1 MSMYTRTH
9 ECTCVYKHTHTH
21 TEAEGSWCSVAKCRK
36 EDKITT
42 LQKRVSHMM
51 MWVTPS
57 THDILGKA

>member
-1 MSMYTRTH
+1 MNAH
-9 ECTCVYKHTHTH
+9 VYINTHTD
-21 TEAEGSWCSVAKCRK
+21 TEAERSWCLVAKCRK

-42 LQKRVSHMM
+42 LQKKVSHMM